1 MFLLVA
7 LDTWKHLF
15 KFSLSDQILRTL
27 DRPTRVLQLVVCLAV
42 GQEIAMS
49 HILCDREVVVGE
61 EVLRYC
67 FKALTSYQRVS
78 AAADFGDAGSASV
91 FLEVVGALRG
101 ASVNVLVVSSFTDG
115 FSLFGLGIP
124 YLLRTWCCGPMRLET
139 GTTGSSH

>member
-1 MFLLVA
+1 MGRSTDLLCFAGASPVFLLVA

-27 DRPTRVLQLVVCLAV
+27 DRPTRMMQLVVCLAV

-67 FKALTSYQRVS
+67 FKALASYQRVS
-78 AAADFGDAGSASV
+78 AAADFENAGSASV
-91 FLEVVGALRG
+91 FLEVVGALREVS
-101 ASVNVLVVSSFTDG
+101 AEVVLVSPPSSGVSLIGSGVT
-115 FSLFGLGIP
+115 
-124 YLLRTWCCGPMRLET
+124 LLA
-139 GTTGSSH
+139 